1 MTQQLSGKVALIT
14 GGGSGIGRVT
24 ALALARA
31 GAQVVV
37 ADVDGERAAAT
48 CQQIQSAV
56 GTVAHFVQVDVTN
69 AAQVAAMIE
78 QAVAIHGRLDCAFNN
93 AGIIG
98 TAFVP
103 TTEYSEDVWDRV
115 IDINLKGVWLCM
127 KYELRQMLKQGG
139 GAIVNTASVS
149 GLVGSRVG
157 PAYIASKHGVVG
169 LTRAAALENAAAN
182 IRVNAVCPS
191 WITTPMTDK
200 YTNDNLERQAL
211 LLTRQPG
218 GRLGTPEEVAEAVLW
233 LCSDASS
240 FVTGHAL
247 AVDGGLVAQ

>member
-78 QAVAIHGRLDCAFNN
+78 QAVQSMVAWIVPLTTRASSVRPLSLP
-93 AGIIG
+93 
-98 TAFVP
+98 P
-103 TTEYSEDVWDRV
+103 TTAKMFG
-115 IDINLKGVWLCM
+115 I
-127 KYELRQMLKQGG
+127 
-139 GAIVNTASVS
+139 
-149 GLVGSRVG
+149 GS
-157 PAYIASKHGVVG
+157 
-169 LTRAAALENAAAN
+169 LT
-182 IRVNAVCPS
+182 S
-191 WITTPMTDK
+191 T
-200 YTNDNLERQAL
+200 
-211 LLTRQPG
+211 
-218 GRLGTPEEVAEAVLW
+218 
-233 LCSDASS
+233 
-240 FVTGHAL
+240 
-247 AVDGGLVAQ
+247 